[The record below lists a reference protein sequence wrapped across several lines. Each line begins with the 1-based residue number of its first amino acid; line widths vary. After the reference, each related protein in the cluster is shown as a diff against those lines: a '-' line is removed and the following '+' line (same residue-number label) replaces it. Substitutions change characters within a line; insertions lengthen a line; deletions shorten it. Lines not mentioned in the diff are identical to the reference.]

1 MPRLSEEEL
10 LELEQ
15 LLENTIWTNR
25 IKNKIR
31 ELEQIET
38 DESFSIYEIEKLKE
52 SKELLELELLTEE
65 EYQEIKI
72 ELTPIIRNKQ

>member
-1 MPRLSEEEL
+1 MKMTRA
-10 LELEQ
+10 Q
-15 LLENTIWTNR
+15 A
-25 IKNKIR
+25 
-31 ELEQIET
+31 
-38 DESFSIYEIEKLKE
+38 IEKLKE